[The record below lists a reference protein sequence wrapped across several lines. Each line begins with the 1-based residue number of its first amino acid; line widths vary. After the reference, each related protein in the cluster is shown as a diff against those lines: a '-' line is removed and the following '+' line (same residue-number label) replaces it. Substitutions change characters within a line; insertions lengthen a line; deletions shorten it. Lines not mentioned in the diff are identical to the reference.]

1 MNIYYGVV
9 ENRNDPL
16 QLGRCQVRVVGLH
29 THDKSFL
36 PTEDLPWALPVQPIT
51 SAAMNGIG
59 QTPIGPV
66 EGTSVIIMFA
76 DDAMQQPIILG
87 SLAGISSAPE
97 SIEADD
103 IGGIQQTVK
112 IDDIR
117 LYTIDGPTNGNV
129 LTFEDTDTGRTNLT
143 SPLTANMGVV
153 GYGIPDGT
161 KIVSIDNGTQITI
174 SNPVSGYVKNIITF
188 TAVPTNI
195 AAVNASKIADALAE
209 KTKPT
214 ATAPATGTQ
223 SAPATPAPTATNKE
237 IPTIPPPKSSS
248 NPSKSAAG
256 IKALIAAC
264 DKLGLTTKEQK
275 CALLAIAGG
284 ESRWIP
290 QKEGHNYRYPNI
302 KRVFSFLTDEEAQR
316 ISGAAGKGI
325 TKEQFFS
332 VVYGPTKRGKNFLGN
347 KTDADGGKYY
357 GRGFIQLTGR
367 GNYQRYQTLA
377 NKMGLSLD
385 IVNNPDSLDDDINVS
400 ALVAALYIVDRVVN
414 RKRAKANA
422 HPGFFIA
429 ARKAVGVN
437 AGNGYA
443 HKQEFYD
450 YFYGH
455 GPSNVS
461 EKDAAPPVAEP
472 PTEFTGVPGPSLAAE
487 NVASSTYG
495 FRDPN
500 NKYPLPEYLNEVDTN
515 RLARGIIKGT
525 IVETKDTNRVRSVP
539 KAIVGGV
546 WSQPEAPFAAKYPY
560 NKVLESES
568 GHIQEW
574 DDTPGNERIHTY
586 HRSGTFSE
594 IDANGT
600 QVNYIV
606 GDNYILMERNGN
618 IHVAGECNITAEGNI
633 NIFSRTDANIEVA
646 NNATIKVGNNLD
658 LGVHNDVDMAVGGNF
673 KLNVA
678 GDYSVQAANI
688 NNKAGNI
695 STQATGTLQAKAS
708 TMNQESTGSMDI
720 LAGGTLNVDYSQGHF
735 GEGASGANDVE
746 TFTLDAPP
754 AGDPQFKV
762 FEDIPPLERSF
773 EELTRHETPEEFNTP
788 EGRRSSYE
796 IKKDPEVLPPSA
808 AVVEESSPVTSGGT
822 DVKIPVDCKIIYTTK
837 NFTNSYTLSKNFTL
851 GMLIDG
857 GLGKPHILVDQMLNE
872 NGKVRLYTTQEIVC
886 NLAQLAQNVL
896 EPLLE
901 ILPQGINGY
910 RKQWKINSG
919 YRYQVGTGEDKKSQH
934 CKGQAVDL
942 GLIYKTRA
950 EKIDGTYDFVQRME
964 KIIPYDQLILEYRAP
979 QSCWIHCSYIPTGR
993 RKMAFTMLN
1002 DSSYPR
1008 RGARGFH
1015 KITSY

>member
-16 QLGRCQVRVVGLH
+16 KLGRCQVRVVGLH

-36 PTEDLPWALPVQPIT
+36 PTDDLPWATPIQPIT

-59 QTPIGPV
+59 QTPVGPV

-76 DDAMQQPIILG
+76 DDEMQQPIILG
-87 SLAGISSAPE
+87 SLAGISSAPGT
-97 SIEADD
+97 IDADD
-103 IGGIQQTVK
+103 IGGIQPSVK
-112 IDDIR
+112 IDDIK
-117 LYTIDGPTNGNV
+117 LYTIDGPTSGNK
-129 LTFEDTDTGRTNLT
+129 LIFEDTDTGRTDLT
-143 SPLTANMGVV
+143 SVLTANMGVQ

-161 KIVSIDNGTQITI
+161 TIVTIDNGTQITI
-174 SNPVSGYVKNIITF
+174 SNPVSGYTKNIITF
-188 TAVPTNI
+188 TAVPSNI
-195 AAVNASKIADALAE
+195 AAVNASRIADAIAE

-214 ATAPATGTQ
+214 APATT
-223 SAPATPAPTATNKE
+223 STASPPATPAPTATNKE

-248 NPSKSAAG
+248 NPSRASAG

-264 DKLGLTTKEQK
+264 DKVGLTTKEQK
-275 CALLAIAGG
+275 CALLGIAGG
-284 ESRWIP
+284 ESGWIP
-290 QKEGHNYRYPNI
+290 QQEGHNYRYPNI

-316 ISGAAGKGI
+316 ISGATAKGI

-367 GNYQRYQTLA
+367 GNYQVYQDEA
-377 NKMGLSLD
+377 KKIGINID

-400 ALVAALYIVDRVVN
+400 AIVAALYIRRRVV
-414 RKRAKANA
+414 KKKLAAANA
-422 HPGFFIA
+422 HPGFFLA
-429 ARKAVGVN
+429 ARKAVGVS
-437 AGNGYA
+437 AGGDSYA
-443 HKQEFYD
+443 KKQRYYD
-450 YFYGH
+450 YFYGQVA
-455 GPSNVS
+455 SNAA
-461 EKDAAPPVAEP
+461 EKDAAPPPLEP
-472 PTEFTGVPGPSLAAE
+472 PTEFTGTPGPSLAAE
-487 NVASSTYG
+487 NVASSSYG

-525 IVETKDTNRVRSVP
+525 IVESKDTTRVRSVP
-539 KAIVGGV
+539 KAIVGGE
-546 WSQPEAPFAAKYPY
+546 WSQPEAPYAAKYPY
-560 NKVLESES
+560 NKVFESES

-586 HRSGTFSE
+586 HRTGTFTE
-594 IDANGT
+594 IDANGS

-606 GDNYILMERNGN
+606 GDNYVLMERNGN
-618 IHVAGECNITAEGNI
+618 IHVAGDCNITANGNV
-633 NIFSRTDANIEVA
+633 NIFARTDANIEVA
-646 NNATIKVGNNLD
+646 NNANIKVGNNLD

-673 KLNVA
+673 KLNVV

-688 NNKAGNI
+688 TTKAGNI
-695 STQATGTLQAKAS
+695 STQATGAMQNKSS

-720 LAGGTLNVDYSQGHF
+720 LAGGNLNVDYSQGHF
-735 GEGASGANDVE
+735 GEGAAGASDVE
-746 TFTLDAPP
+746 SFTLASPP

-762 FEDIPPLERSF
+762 FGDLPPLERNF

-788 EGRRSSYE
+788 EGRRASYE
-796 IKKDPEVLPPSA
+796 IKKDPEILPPSA
-808 AVVEESSPVTSGGT
+808 AVVEESAPVTSGGV
-822 DVKIPVDCKIIYTTK
+822 DVKVPVNCKIIYTTQ

-872 NGKVRLYTTQEIVC
+872 NGKVRLFTKQEIVC
-886 NLAQLAQNVL
+886 NLAQTAQNIL

-901 ILPQGINGY
+901 ILPQGISGY

-934 CKGQAVDL
+934 CKGQAVDI
-942 GLIYKTRA
+942 GLIYATRA
-950 EKIDGTYDFVQRME
+950 EKIDGTYEFVQRME
-964 KIIPYDQLILEYRAP
+964 KIVPYDQLILEYRAP
-979 QSCWIHCSYIPTGR
+979 QSCWIHCSYMPEGR

-1002 DSSYPR
+1002 DASYPQ
-1008 RGARGFH
+1008 RGARGFR